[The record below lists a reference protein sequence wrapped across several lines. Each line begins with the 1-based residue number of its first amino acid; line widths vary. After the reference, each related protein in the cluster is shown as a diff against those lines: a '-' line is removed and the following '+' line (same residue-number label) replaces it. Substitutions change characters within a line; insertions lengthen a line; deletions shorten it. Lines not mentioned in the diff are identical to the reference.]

1 MKNIREFCRKGA
13 VAVTSTYAMAM
24 TTVLAHAAGVWDGAT
39 TTITSILTELSAA
52 LKSIVVPVATV
63 VLIFCFIMMMISQS
77 QKKVEM
83 YRTWCITIFI
93 CIVAIY
99 AVPFIISLG
108 TLIGSQFH

>member
-13 VAVTSTYAMAM
+13 VAATSTYAMAM
-24 TTVLAHAAGVWDGAT
+24 TTVLAHAGVWDGASG
-39 TTITSILTELSAA
+39 TITNILNELSAA
-52 LKSIVVPVATV
+52 LKSIVVTVATV

-99 AVPFIISLG
+99 AVPFIINLG